1 MKLLEGQEA
10 GDREKE
16 GTDVCR
22 ESTYWKKE
30 GRDVSVERKGETE
43 GKVVLSCRGA
53 LERNNTRGIWGGERC
68 YSFAGLSQQFPA
80 FPRDYVCA
88 EGVRK
93 QPPLIGNRDTRLAG
107 RMVGDPQQMREM
119 IPTQA
124 GHTELCGCSHGGCKA
139 APTHTSPRTSHESE
153 PRVRVHCARCLE
165 QLDQRL
171 KEANRMDGGG
181 RGTYIPNASH

>member
-22 ESTYWKKE
+22 ESTHWKKE

-43 GKVVLSCRGA
+43 GKVVLSFRGA
-53 LERNNTRGIWGGERC
+53 LERNIGGIWGEERC
-68 YSFAGLSQQFPA
+68 YCFAGLSQQFPA

-93 QPPLIGNRDTRLAG
+93 QPPLIGNRDTQLAG
-107 RMVGDPQQMREM
+107 RLVGDPQQMREM

-124 GHTELCGCSHGGCKA
+124 GHTELCGCKA